1 MEYSR
6 LGVRIFPEA
15 GENDTMRQQLAQ
27 LGGGAHALA
36 IQILGNADDAADAVH
51 DAFET
56 ALAKPGSYDERKGPL
71 RPWFLRVVRN
81 RCFDMLRRRHR
92 SDVPVEQLQDTSS
105 TPDQD
110 AEIADTVRVVQV
122 ALRSITKDK
131 REIVVLRDYLD
142 LSYAEIAD
150 VLDIAPGTVMSR
162 LHRARMALKEA
173 LEQHDRKY
181 DG

>member
-1 MEYSR
+1 
-6 LGVRIFPEA
+6 
-15 GENDTMRQQLAQ
+15 MRQQLVQ

-56 ALAKPGSYDERKGPL
+56 VLAQPGSYDERKGPL

-81 RCFDMLRRRHR
+81 RCIDMLRRRR
-92 SDVPVEQLQDTSS
+92 DSDVPVEQLPDTSRR
-105 TPDQD
+105 PDEALEV
-110 AEIADTVRVVQV
+110 AETAYGIQV
-122 ALRSITKDK
+122 ALRSIAKDQ

-173 LEQHDRKY
+173 LDQHDR
-181 DG
+181 

>member
-1 MEYSR
+1 VEY
-6 LGVRIFPEA
+6 LYHAVRIFPEA

-56 ALAKPGSYDERKGPL
+56 VLAKPGSYDERKGPL

-81 RCFDMLRRRHR
+81 RCIDMLRRRHS
-92 SDVPVEQLQDTSS
+92 SDLPVEQLADTSR
-105 TPDQD
+105 TPDELFEV
-110 AEIADTVRVVQV
+110 AETAREIHFALQLIA
-122 ALRSITKDK
+122 KDK

-150 VLDIAPGTVMSR
+150 VLEIAPGTVMSR

-173 LEQHDRKY
+173 LEQHDR
-181 DG
+181 

>member
-1 MEYSR
+1 MEY
-6 LGVRIFPEA
+6 LHFTVRIFPEA
-15 GENDTMRQQLAQ
+15 GENDTMRQQLVQ
-27 LGGGAHALA
+27 LGGDAHALA
-36 IQILGNADDAADAVH
+36 IQILGNPEDAADAVH

-81 RCFDMLRRRHR
+81 RCIDMLRRRQG
-92 SDVPVEQLQDTSS
+92 SDVPVEQLVDTAE
-105 TPDQD
+105 TPDEAVEV
-110 AEIADTVRVVQV
+110 AETARNIQA
-122 ALRSITKDK
+122 ALRSIAKDK

-173 LEQHDRKY
+173 LEQHDR
-181 DG
+181 

>member
-1 MEYSR
+1 
-6 LGVRIFPEA
+6 
-15 GENDTMRQQLAQ
+15 LAQ

-56 ALAKPGSYDERKGPL
+56 VLAKPDSYDERKGPL

-81 RCFDMLRRRHR
+81 RCIDMIRRRHG
-92 SDVPVEQLQDTSS
+92 SDVPVEQLPDTSR
-105 TPDQD
+105 TPDEVLEV
-110 AEIADTVRVVQV
+110 AESAREVQI
-122 ALRSITKDK
+122 ALRSISKSK

-150 VLDIAPGTVMSR
+150 VLEIAPGTVMSR

-173 LEQHDRKY
+173 LEQHDS
-181 DG
+181 